1 MSTLVTAPATNVIPL
16 RSRSGAPV
24 AAGHLAD
31 ADLDRWAN
39 RLARLL
45 LTRGADAGDRIALAV
60 DPRIESVVAEAAVRK
75 IGAIPVSLIEG
86 SSTAL
91 GAGFGITTKARRG
104 ELADGAD
111 WLVLDDRSTLQR
123 YLVTSDAPL
132 AATELRAVS

>member
-1 MSTLVTAPATNVIPL
+1 MSTLVTAPADNVIPM
-16 RSRSGAPV
+16 RSRAAAPV
-24 AAGHLAD
+24 AGHLAD

-75 IGAIPVSLIEG
+75 IGAIPVSPIEG
-86 SSTAL
+86 ASTAP
-91 GAGFGITTKARRG
+91 GAGFGITTRSRRG
-104 ELADGAD
+104 ELGDGAD
-111 WLVLDDRSTLQR
+111 WLVLDERSTLQR

-132 AATELRAVS
+132 VATELRAVC